1 MKTPIIAPS
10 LLSANFGQ
18 LNVEVG
24 MLESSEAEWLHLDV
38 MDGRFVPNISFGFPV
53 VEAVRRQSKKF
64 LDVHLMIENPEGYVE
79 RFAQAGADLITVH
92 WEACRHLHRTLQ
104 QIRDQGKKAGVAIN
118 PHTPV
123 KGLRSILSST
133 DLILIMSVNPG
144 FGGQRFIP
152 EALDRVAEARKMID
166 EAGYSAI
173 YLEVDGG
180 VGLENAGALLK
191 AGANVLVAGSSIFGS
206 NNPTGTISRLRA
218 GGI

>member
-1 MKTPIIAPS
+1 MKTPIVAPS
-10 LLSANFGQ
+10 LLSANFGK
-18 LNVEVG
+18 LDAEVA

-53 VEAVRRQSKKF
+53 IEAVRRQSQKI
-64 LDVHLMIENPEGYVE
+64 LDVHLMIEQPELYVE
-79 RFAQAGADLITVH
+79 RFAQAGSDVITVH

-144 FGGQRFIP
+144 FGGQQFIP
-152 EALDRVAEARKMID
+152 ESIERISETRKMID
-166 EAGYSAI
+166 DAGFSSI
-173 YLEVDGG
+173 HIEVDGG
-180 VGLENAGALLK
+180 IGLENAGAVVE
-191 AGANVLVAGSSIFGS
+191 AGATVLVAGSSVFGS
-206 NNPTGTISRLRA
+206 VNPRQTILELRA
-218 GGI
+218 QS

>member
-10 LLSANFGQ
+10 LLSANFGL
-18 LNVEVG
+18 LNDEVE
-24 MLESSEAEWLHLDV
+24 MLELSQAEWLHLDV

-53 VEAVRRQSKKF
+53 VEVVRRQSQKF
-64 LDVHLMIENPEGYVE
+64 LDVHLMIEQPELYVD
-79 RFAQAGADLITVH
+79 RFAKAGSDLISVH

-104 QIRDQGKKAGVAIN
+104 MIRDAGKKSGVAIN

-152 EALDRVAEARKMID
+152 ESLERISETRKMID
-166 EAGYSAI
+166 DAGYSNI
-173 YLEVDGG
+173 HIEVDGG
-180 VGLENAGALLK
+180 IGLENAGAVIQ
-191 AGANVLVAGSSIFGS
+191 AGATVLVAGSSVFGS
-206 NNPTGTISRLRA
+206 ANPQETISKLRA
-218 GGI
+218 AK